1 VSGDISP
8 PGGSWLDTPARP
20 GGQPGRTPAVGRP
33 DRGEPSLA
41 RVVGTT
47 LRLWWRRR
55 VLRVADGARV
65 GTFRWAAIAVAL
77 AVVAAA
83 CVTAALAGARAVPS
97 PPPHHV
103 AVKPTAAQLQALAN
117 ERAAGQWIAAQVPAG
132 TPLACDPGMCGYLVA
147 AGVSDYMAIGS
158 GRLAAGAAVPAGVAF
173 VISTPALR
181 KQAGSQLAAGAPEV
195 IAAFGT
201 GQGRVD
207 VLVPAA
213 SKAAFLETVQS
224 QVAASAQLGRA
235 LARNRRLHISLAL
248 RAELGAGQV
257 DQRLL
262 IMLQHMLVA
271 HTVEVI
277 GFGDPDPGASW
288 PAQLRSVTIG
298 GLIHHQHGRLVSQ
311 LTGDVRVVHA
321 LQSAANATTQQITA
335 PGGGPEL
342 VIQVMASS

>member
-1 VSGDISP
+1 MSGDISP
-8 PGGSWLDTPARP
+8 PGGSWLDAPARP
-20 GGQPGRTPAVGRP
+20 GGQAGRTPAVSRP

-65 GTFRWAAIAVAL
+65 GTARWAAIAVAL

-83 CVTAALAGARAVPS
+83 SVTAALAGARPA
-97 PPPHHV
+97 PPPRHV
-103 AVKPTAAQLQALAN
+103 AVKPTAVQLQTLAD
-117 ERAAGQWIAAQVPAG
+117 ERAAGLWIAAQVPAG
-132 TPLACDPGMCGYLVA
+132 TPLACDPGMCGYLA
-147 AGVSDYMAIGS
+147 SDGVSGYLVIGS
-158 GRLAAGAAVPAGVAF
+158 GRLAAGAAVPSGAAF

-195 IAAFGT
+195 IAAFGA

-213 SKAAFLETVQS
+213 SRATFLQTVQS
-224 QVAASAQLGRA
+224 QVAASALLGRA
-235 LARNRRLHISLAL
+235 LARNRRLHIGLAL
-248 RAELGAGQV
+248 RHELGAGQV

-262 IMLQHMLVA
+262 VMLEHMLATHSVYVA
-271 HTVEVI
+271 
-277 GFGDPDPGASW
+277 GFGDADPGASW
-288 PAQLRSVTIG
+288 PAQLRSMTIND
-298 GLIHHQHGRLVSQ
+298 LIHHQHGRLVSQ
-311 LTGDVRVVHA
+311 ATADLGVVHA
-321 LQSAANATTQQITA
+321 LDGDASTQQATA

-342 VIQVMASS
+342 IIQVMASS